1 MSKTD
6 NLNLRDVEI
15 LSNSQP
21 RSSSSGSGSSGSGS
35 GYGSFWD
42 NYGSSGGSNSA
53 GSSFGSGDGFGFTP
67 EECMSQDTY
76 NTLLNNGATVSGV
89 YVCGMG
95 WTIPEVITTGSS
107 TGGSSY
113 WPDDFGSFWPMG
125 SFGSP
130 GNPWPFGSS
139 FGSRHNPGGG
149 GGGGGGVLPDPSKP
163 VDQVKVELPTKLKS
177 LFKENDNLNREQMD
191 LLVKEFD
198 KMLEDCGYAAIQEY
212 LTNENY
218 KFPKVKMNE
227 DLGGPIGTG
236 PKSNNLFIK
245 DIEAIRSESL
255 SHEIIHLFQNHL
267 GLYDAEKRLVLEFEV
282 ALVMDILYY
291 VRYAVNKEIPIGI
304 SDNTSHY
311 LISNGTSSGKIDAK
325 YREKLGEITKDG
337 VPDSVS
343 SSDLEWIFDIFK
355 TYGPYS
361 DEEKDNN
368 NNKTYSYEVL
378 KKSLEIVGAKC
389 KKGNKM

>member
-21 RSSSSGSGSSGSGS
+21 KSSSSGSGSSGSGG
-35 GYGSFWD
+35 GYGSSWN
-42 NYGSSGGSNSA
+42 NYGSSSGSNSTS
-53 GSSFGSGDGFGFTP
+53 GSYGSGGGFGFTP
-67 EECMSQDTY
+67 EECMSQEMY

-95 WTIPEVITTGSS
+95 WTIPEVTITGSH

-125 SFGSP
+125 SFGSL
-130 GNPWPFGSS
+130 GSPWLFGSS
-139 FGSRHNPGGG
+139 FGSRHNS
-149 GGGGGGVLPDPSKP
+149 GGGGVLPDPSKP
-163 VDQVKVELPTKLKS
+163 VDQVKVELPTKLTP
-177 LFKENDNLNREQMD
+177 LIKENGNLNREQMD
-191 LLVKEFD
+191 RLVKEFD

-212 LTNENY
+212 LTSENY
-218 KFPKVKMNE
+218 RFPKVMMDK

-245 DIEAIRSESL
+245 DIKAISSESL
-255 SHEIIHLFQNHL
+255 SHEMIHLFQNHL
-267 GLYDAEKRLVLEFEV
+267 GLYDAEKRLVLEFER

-291 VRYAVNKEIPIGI
+291 ARYAVNKEIPTGI

-311 LISNGTSSGKIDAK
+311 LISNGTSSGKIDTK

-368 NNKTYSYEVL
+368 NNKTYSYAAL

-389 KKGNKM
+389 KKENKK